1 MQRVFLF
8 QNEDNELDGIHI
20 DNVGKKILK
29 EHLLTRR
36 TASFEWYPDFD
47 LCSFTGTISTA
58 RKPIQKEF

>member
-29 EHLLTRR
+29 EHPLTRL
-36 TASFEWYPDFD
+36 S
-47 LCSFTGTISTA
+47 LIH
-58 RKPIQKEF
+58 I

>member
-47 LCSFTGTISTA
+47 LFQ
-58 RKPIQKEF
+58 QKGLVGLL